1 MMRIIT
7 GKARGI
13 RLSTLE
19 GEATRPTSERA
30 KEAVF
35 SMIQFELE
43 GREVL
48 DLFGGSGQL
57 GLEAASRGAARAT
70 ICDRSKQAI
79 GVINQNAQKTK
90 LYESCRIV
98 CADWGEALRRFER
111 REKFDIVFLDPPYA
125 ERLIPKVLPALLP
138 MLKPLSLVVCESE
151 EEDVFGKSGLEEKFE
166 VVKKAKY
173 GVAYITLLRF
183 KGEEK

>member
-13 RLSTLE
+13 RLATLE
-19 GEATRPTSERA
+19 GEETRPTSERA

-35 SMIQFELE
+35 SMIQFEIE

-57 GLEAASRGAARAT
+57 ALEALSRGAKRAT
-70 ICDRSKQAI
+70 IADRSKQAI
-79 GVINQNAQKTK
+79 AVINQNAVKTK
-90 LYESCRIV
+90 LVDDCRV
-98 CADWGEALRRFER
+98 LCADWTETLRRFER

-125 ERLIPKVLPALLP
+125 ERLIPKVLPKLLTI
-138 MLKPLSLVVCESE
+138 LKPNALVVCESA
-151 EEDVFGKSGLEEKFE
+151 EEDVFGKSGVEENFE
-166 VVKKAKY
+166 IVKKAKY
-173 GVAYITLLRF
+173 GVAHVTLLRY
-183 KGEEK
+183 KGE

>member
-13 RLSTLE
+13 RLVTLE

-57 GLEAASRGAARAT
+57 GLEAVSRGAVRAT

-79 GVINQNAQKTK
+79 GVITQNAQKTK

-138 MLKPLSLVVCESE
+138 MLKPLSLVVCESA

-166 VVKKAKY
+166 VIKKAKY
-173 GVAYITLLRF
+173 GVANITLLRF

>member
-1 MMRIIT
+1 MRIIT

-13 RLSTLE
+13 RLATLE

-57 GLEAASRGAARAT
+57 GLEAVSRGAARAT
-70 ICDRSKQAI
+70 ICDRSREAVAI
-79 GVINQNAQKTK
+79 INKNAEKTK
-90 LYESCRIV
+90 LAPECRVV
-98 CADWGEALRRFER
+98 CADFSEALRRFS

-125 ERLIPKVLPALLP
+125 ERLIPKVLPPLLS
-138 MLKPLSLVVCESE
+138 MLKPMALVVCESA
-151 EEDVFGKSGLEEKFE
+151 EEDVFGKSVVEDRFE
-166 VVKKAKY
+166 IVKKAKY
-173 GVAYITLLRF
+173 GVAYITILRF
-183 KGEEK
+183 KGAEK

>member
-13 RLSTLE
+13 RLETLE

-30 KEAVF
+30 KEALF

-57 GLEAASRGAARAT
+57 GLEALSRGALHAT
-70 ICDRSKQAI
+70 ICDRSKQAVS
-79 GVINQNAQKTK
+79 VITKNAEKTK
-90 LYESCRIV
+90 LAPDCRII
-98 CADWGEALRRFER
+98 CADWEEVLRRYER
-111 REKFDIVFLDPPYA
+111 RAKFDIVFLDPPYA
-125 ERLIPKVLPALLP
+125 ERLIPKVLSKLLP
-138 MLKPLSLVVCESE
+138 MLKPTSIVVCESAE
-151 EEDVFGKSGLEEKFE
+151 PDVFAKSGMEEKFE
-166 VVKKAKY
+166 TVKSAKY
-173 GVAYITLLRF
+173 GIAYINILKL
-183 KGEEK
+183 KGEEQ

>member
-1 MMRIIT
+1 MEINMMRIIS

-13 RLSTLE
+13 RLATLE

-57 GLEAASRGAARAT
+57 GLEAVSRGAARAT
-70 ICDRSKQAI
+70 ICDRAKPAVA
-79 GVINQNAQKTK
+79 VINKNVHSVWVWQ
-90 LYESCRIV
+90 
-98 CADWGEALRRFER
+98 
-111 REKFDIVFLDPPYA
+111 
-125 ERLIPKVLPALLP
+125 
-138 MLKPLSLVVCESE
+138 
-151 EEDVFGKSGLEEKFE
+151 
-166 VVKKAKY
+166 
-173 GVAYITLLRF
+173 ITLLIPPSSSNPGTYDETS
-183 KGEEK
+183 KKSPIVISAAAKA

>member
-1 MMRIIT
+1 MMRIIS

-13 RLSTLE
+13 RLATLE

-57 GLEAASRGAARAT
+57 GLEAVSRGAARAT
-70 ICDRSKQAI
+70 ICDRAKPAVA
-79 GVINQNAQKTK
+79 VINKNVEKTK
-90 LYESCRIV
+90 LGESCRVI
-98 CADWGEALRRFER
+98 CSDWADALRRFEG
-111 REKFDIVFLDPPYA
+111 REKFDIIFLDPPYA
-125 ERLIPKVLPALLP
+125 ERLIPKVLQKLDRLI
-138 MLKPLSLVVCESE
+138 KPTSLIICESAE
-151 EEDVFGKSGLEEKFE
+151 PDVFGKTDLADRFE
-166 VVKKAKY
+166 VIKSAKY
-173 GVAYITLLRF
+173 GVAHVTILKL
-183 KGEEK
+183 KGNEV